1 MLDKGSRSS
10 WDTEVVGALAWTR
23 NRIDDALAEAQDEGE
38 LAHRKFMATLAAM
51 NKDQQRQTLVDAGI
65 LTEGGAVAEPYK
77 GVFAERQDSATDVVE
92 WRVMQDE
99 DGFWEAYPADG
110 ETELDVL
117 RCENGLYRWSA
128 TVEREEVGFCATEA
142 EAKSAA
148 IAAARGM
155 R

>member
-1 MLDKGSRSS
+1 MTNTELLDLLREARVSVFHDHEYARIFG
-10 WDTEVVGALAWTR
+10 TETDPAVAAVPKLADLLA
-23 NRIDDALAEAQDEGE
+23 RIDAAL
-38 LAHRKFMATLAAM
+38 
-51 NKDQQRQTLVDAGI
+51 
-65 LTEGGAVAEPYK
+65 
-77 GVFAERQDSATDVVE
+77 AERQDSAKDVVE

-117 RCENGLYRWSA
+117 RCENGLYRWRA

-148 IAAARGM
+148 IAAARAL